1 MATDKVQRS
10 FYVTE
15 AQATWL
21 KVTAAEKRT
30 TVSEILGAWIDEAMK
45 PKSDQGAQQALPATR
60 KSAHDVLSKVA
71 KQ

>member
-1 MATDKVQRS
+1 MATDDKVQRS

-21 KVTAAEKRT
+21 KVKAAEERT
-30 TVSEILGAWIDEAMK
+30 TVSEILGAWIDAAML
-45 PKSDQGAQQALPATR
+45 KSDQGAQQALPAAR
-60 KSAHDVLSKVA
+60 KGTHDVLSKIA